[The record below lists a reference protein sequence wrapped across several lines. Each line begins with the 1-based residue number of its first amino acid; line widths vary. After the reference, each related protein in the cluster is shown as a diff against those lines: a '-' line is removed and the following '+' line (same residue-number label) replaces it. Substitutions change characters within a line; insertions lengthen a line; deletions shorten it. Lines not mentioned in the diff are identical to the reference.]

1 MANQNPLG
9 SSKFWYDGSVA
20 QVIDNSVN
28 GLLDAYIGTTD
39 FTYQGRAEGY
49 LQGGAGS
56 VGDTPQ
62 NLSMD
67 TTLFPQPT
75 AFSTV
80 QAVVI

>member
-20 QVIDNSVN
+20 QVIDNGVN
-28 GLLDAYIGTTD
+28 SLTDTYIGTTD
-39 FTYQGRAEGY
+39 FTYQGQVKGY
-49 LQGGAGS
+49 LQGGPGS
-56 VGDTPQ
+56 VGDTIQ